1 QAPMIQPSGTV
12 INLLQ
17 LENLPPTPE
26 EKIRQAIQGIG
37 GTSVT
42 VRRILKG
49 LIRDDGRDSLV
60 LEGSVPNQVALVRI
74 LSLASQIFIGQTATE
89 EDIHVI
95 ADEAGGLAG
104 VQGGAATGLALGGLG
119 GGGVGSVLGGGGAT

>member
-1 QAPMIQPSGTV
+1 DPNQPQAQAPVQAPPAAAAPTVNVAVQTQSPQAPMIQPSGTV

-49 LIRDDGRDSLV
+49 LIRDDARDSLV

-74 LSLASQIFIGQTATE
+74 LSLASQIFIGQT
-89 EDIHVI
+89 
-95 ADEAGGLAG
+95 
-104 VQGGAATGLALGGLG
+104 
-119 GGGVGSVLGGGGAT
+119 